1 MIDILRDLGLPISIS
16 SNGAAI
22 DETIALMHWL
32 MLILFIGWGTFF
44 IVSLVK
50 FRKSKS
56 PQADYIGVKSH
67 ISTVFEVAVALI
79 EIVLL
84 IGFSFPIWASRVN
97 DVPNSNEGAVHIR
110 VVAQQYAWNIHY
122 PGPDGI
128 FGSSKPKLVDEVDNP
143 IGLDRSSPGA
153 DDDFYTINQL
163 HIPVK
168 KKIRIDLTTKDV
180 IHSFKLPEL
189 RVGQD
194 AIPGMRIP
202 VHFEATMTSD
212 QFDSL
217 ANSKLINNEPYRG
230 GEPFT
235 DLIIKNGI
243 YDEWDNFTDVN
254 ENGIYD
260 EGEPFTDLII
270 KNGIYDEWDNFTDL
284 IIKNWLYDEWDNFT
298 DLIIKN
304 GIYDE
309 WDNFTDEK
317 NGIYDEGEEFTD
329 VNENGIYDEGEEFTD
344 ALNGVYDEG
353 EEFTDALNG
362 VYDEGEEFTDEKN
375 GIWDRSKGLEISC
388 AQLCG
393 LGHYRMKGYLTV
405 DTEEEYDDW
414 LNLQAA
420 YLLEENE
427 EDW

>member
-97 DVPNSNEGAVHIR
+97 DVPTSNKGIIHVR

-128 FGSSKPKLVDEVDNP
+128 FGSTQSELVDEVSNP
-143 IGLDRSSPGA
+143 VGLDRSSFGA
-153 DDDFYTINQL
+153 SDDFITINQL
-163 HIPVK
+163 HIPVNK
-168 KKIRIDLTTKDV
+168 KVRIDLSTKDV

-194 AIPGMRIP
+194 AIPGMSIP
-202 VHFEATMTSD
+202 MHFKATMTSE
-212 QFDSL
+212 QFL
-217 ANSKLINNEPYRG
+217 KKMVGTPR
-230 GEPFT
+230 
-235 DLIIKNGI
+235 
-243 YDEWDNFTDVN
+243 
-254 ENGIYD
+254 
-260 EGEPFTDLII
+260 EG
-270 KNGIYDEWDNFTDL
+270 
-284 IIKNWLYDEWDNFT
+284 
-298 DLIIKN
+298 
-304 GIYDE
+304 
-309 WDNFTDEK
+309 
-317 NGIYDEGEEFTD
+317 
-329 VNENGIYDEGEEFTD
+329 
-344 ALNGVYDEG
+344 
-353 EEFTDALNG
+353 
-362 VYDEGEEFTDEKN
+362 
-375 GIWDRSKGLEISC
+375 KGLEISC

-393 LGHYRMKGYLTV
+393 LGHYRMRGYLTV
-405 DTEEEYDDW
+405 DTEEEYNDW
-414 LNLQAA
+414 LSLQAE
-420 YLLEENE
+420 YLLEDNE
-427 EDW
+427 EDEWGDEEDW

>member
-97 DVPNSNEGAVHIR
+97 DVPTSNEGIIHVR

-128 FGSSKPKLVDEVDNP
+128 FGSTQSELVDEVSNP
-143 IGLDRSSPGA
+143 VGLDRSSFGA
-153 DDDFYTINQL
+153 SDDFITINQL
-163 HIPVK
+163 HIPVNK
-168 KKIRIDLTTKDV
+168 KVRIDLSTKDV

-194 AIPGMRIP
+194 AIPGMSIP
-202 VHFEATMTSD
+202 MHFEATMTSD
-212 QFDSL
+212 QFL
-217 ANSKLINNEPYRG
+217 KKMVGTPR
-230 GEPFT
+230 
-235 DLIIKNGI
+235 
-243 YDEWDNFTDVN
+243 
-254 ENGIYD
+254 
-260 EGEPFTDLII
+260 EG
-270 KNGIYDEWDNFTDL
+270 
-284 IIKNWLYDEWDNFT
+284 
-298 DLIIKN
+298 
-304 GIYDE
+304 
-309 WDNFTDEK
+309 
-317 NGIYDEGEEFTD
+317 
-329 VNENGIYDEGEEFTD
+329 
-344 ALNGVYDEG
+344 
-353 EEFTDALNG
+353 
-362 VYDEGEEFTDEKN
+362 
-375 GIWDRSKGLEISC
+375 KGLEISC

-393 LGHYRMKGYLTV
+393 LGHYRMRGYLTV
-405 DTEEEYDDW
+405 DTEEEYNDW
-414 LNLQAA
+414 LSLQAE
-420 YLLEENE
+420 YLLEDNE
-427 EDW
+427 EDEWGDEEDW